1 MGGDDTGAVER
12 YDGFDLSHD
21 FARLERHG
29 AGLRANGGIVV
40 APDLWAVEHWHDVVR
55 GDELAVDLAVSLSL
69 GGLQDRAPKRDGE
82 VCCHEALAGVQIVLP
97 GFVDNPEEA
106 PALCSC
112 IRQCEVNF

>member
-1 MGGDDTGAVER
+1 V
-12 YDGFDLSHD
+12 GFEPSETSLEISKIMKSLQPCAPSRPLLSP
-21 FARLERHG
+21 L
-29 AGLRANGGIVV
+29 
-40 APDLWAVEHWHDVVR
+40 
-55 GDELAVDLAVSLSL
+55 LAVDLAVSLSL